1 MIIEN
6 RIEPFVVRSDEAVG
20 QALNKIDANNEGFVF
35 CIDDAGVLEGVLT
48 DGDFRRWF
56 LHRTAVDV
64 GQKVAEAMNKSFISA
79 SLTDKTER
87 ISTLFSDKIK
97 FVPLLDERKRL
108 VGLARRRQMIEGI
121 RIGSCSITQQSR
133 TFVIAE
139 VGINHN
145 GSVDRAKKLVDAA
158 RAAGVDCV
166 KFQMRNLEALYR
178 NNSAES
184 QSCEDLSAQ
193 YTWNLVSKF
202 ELPID
207 DMLDLFDYSQ
217 EQGLIPLCTPWEQ
230 ASLRILEEYGMP
242 AYKVASADLTNHP
255 FLVDLAMTYKPLILS
270 TGMSL
275 EEEIQESVRLLQ
287 DQGASYCLLHCN
299 STYPVPFKDINLNY
313 IGRLQQIGECL
324 VGYSGHERGI
334 AVALAAV
341 TKGAK
346 IIEKHITLDR
356 TLEGSD
362 HKVSLLP
369 DELKTL
375 VRGIREVEDA
385 MGSAHKR
392 VMSQGEV
399 MNRANLA
406 KSLVI
411 NQDLKAGE
419 TIQEYMIDVKSPG
432 RGLQPHKKRALVGRI
447 ARHDFRQG
455 DFFFPADLDDLQVT
469 ARNYGFSRPWGVT
482 VRWHDFK
489 VLLNKSNPDFLE
501 FHLSFK
507 DMDEDYLKY
516 FDQSYDLDL
525 KVHSPDTFEGDHLLD
540 LSNPDPAH
548 RERSVWELQRVIDL
562 TRSLKPFFRRA
573 SKPQIIASLGGF
585 RVDRF
590 LTRSEIDQRYE
601 IMGDSLAKLDTEGIE
616 LIGQTLPPFPWY
628 FGGQLYLNLFVH
640 PEDTAAFCARHN
652 LRLCFDVCHTKLAC
666 NYFKY
671 SFKEFIDQIAPY
683 VSHLHMA
690 DASGVD
696 AEGLQIDEGDIDF
709 PALVTQLRLQC
720 PDASFIPEIW
730 QGHKNEGEGFWTAL
744 ERLERY
750 NF

>member
-1 MIIEN
+1 VIIEN
-6 RIEPFVVRSDEAVG
+6 KIEPFVIHSEETVG
-20 QALNKIDANNEGFVF
+20 AALKKIDGNNEGFVF
-35 CIDDAGVLEGVLT
+35 CIDEAGVLEGVLT

-56 LHRTAVDV
+56 LNRTAADV
-64 GQKVAEAMNKSFISA
+64 NSQVAEAMNKAYISA
-79 SLTDKTER
+79 ALSEKTER
-87 ISTLFSDKIK
+87 ISALFSEKIK
-97 FVPLLDERKRL
+97 FIPLLDERKRL
-108 VGLARRRQMIEGI
+108 MGLARRRQMIEGI
-121 RIGSCSITQQSR
+121 RIGPAMITEESR
-133 TFVIAE
+133 TFIIAE

-145 GSVDRAKKLVDAA
+145 GSVDKARKLIEASK
-158 RAAGVDCV
+158 AAGVDCV
-166 KFQMRNLEALYR
+166 KFQMRNLDALYR
-178 NNSAES
+178 NNSMAN

-193 YTWNLVSKF
+193 YTWNLVSKY
-202 ELPID
+202 ELPVS
-207 DMLDLFDYSQ
+207 DMIELFDYSQ
-217 EQGLIPLCTPWEQ
+217 ELGLIPLCTPWEQ
-230 ASLRILEEYGMP
+230 ESLKVLEEYGMS

-255 FLVDLAMTYKPLILS
+255 FLVDLAKTYKPLVIS

-275 EEEIQESVRLLQ
+275 EEEIEEAVGLLKEH
-287 DQGASYCLLHCN
+287 GTSYCLLHCN

-313 IGRLQQIGECL
+313 LGRLQKIGECL

-334 AVALAAV
+334 AVSLAAV

-356 TLEGSD
+356 AMEGSD

-369 DELKTL
+369 EELKTL
-375 VRGIREVEDA
+375 VRCIREVEEA
-385 MGSAHKR
+385 VGSGHKR

-411 NQDLKAGE
+411 NQDLHAGE
-419 TIQEYMIDVKSPG
+419 VIQEYMIDIKSPG
-432 RGLQPHKKRALVGRI
+432 RGLQPHRKKVLVGRV
-447 ARHDFRQG
+447 AVRDFMQG
-455 DFFFPADLDDLQVT
+455 DFFYPADLEDLQVT
-469 ARNYGFSRPWGVT
+469 ARSYHFSRPWGVT

-489 VLLNKSNPDFLE
+489 TLLAKSNPDFLE

-507 DMDEDYLKY
+507 DMDEEYLKY
-516 FDQSYDLDL
+516 FEKTFDLDL

-540 LSNPDPAH
+540 LANSNRAH
-548 RERSVWELQRVIDL
+548 RERSVWELQRVINL
-562 TRSLKPFFRRA
+562 TRSLKPYFLRA
-573 SKPQIIASLGGF
+573 KRPQIIASLGGF

-590 LTRSEIDQRYE
+590 LSTTEIADQYGILGE
-601 IMGDSLAKLDTEGIE
+601 SLSQLDTEGVE

-640 PEDTAAFCARHN
+640 PEDTAAFCKQHR
-652 LRLCFDVCHTKLAC
+652 LRLCFDVCHSKLAC

-671 SFKEFIDQIAPY
+671 SFKEFIDQIGPY
-683 VSHLHMA
+683 IGHLHIA
-690 DASGVD
+690 DAAGVD

-709 PALVTQLRLQC
+709 PALVDQLWQLC
-720 PDASFIPEIW
+720 PQASFIPEIW

-750 NF
+750 EL

>member
-6 RIEPFVVRSDEAVG
+6 KIEPFVIHSDENVG
-20 QALNKIDANNEGFVF
+20 SALKKIDRNNEGFVF

-56 LHRTAVDV
+56 LNRATADV
-64 GQKVAEAMNKSFISA
+64 SQKVVDAMNKAYISA
-79 SLTDKTER
+79 MLSDKTER
-87 ISTLFSDKIK
+87 ISALFSDKIK
-97 FVPLLDERKRL
+97 FVPLLDDRKRL

-121 RIGSCSITQQSR
+121 RIGPATITEASR

-145 GSVDRAKKLVDAA
+145 GSVERAQKLIEAA
-158 RAAGVDCV
+158 KTAGVDCV
-166 KFQMRNLEALYR
+166 KFQMRNLDALYR
-178 NNSAES
+178 NNSES
-184 QSCEDLSAQ
+184 NQSCEDLSVQ

-202 ELPID
+202 ELPVP
-207 DMLDLFDYSQ
+207 DMLELFDYSQ
-217 EQGLIPLCTPWEQ
+217 ELGLIPLCTPWEQ
-230 ASLRILEEYGMP
+230 ESLKILEDYGMP

-255 FLVDLAMTYKPLILS
+255 FLVDLAKTYKPLVLS

-275 EEEIQESVRLLQ
+275 EEEIEEAVGLLKE
-287 DQGASYCLLHCN
+287 QGASYCLLHCN

-313 IGRLQQIGECL
+313 LGRLQKIGECL
-324 VGYSGHERGI
+324 VGYSGHERGV
-334 AVALAAV
+334 AVSLAAV

-356 TLEGSD
+356 TMEGSD

-369 DELKTL
+369 DELKML
-375 VRGIREVEDA
+375 VRSIREVEEA
-385 MGSAHKR
+385 IGSAHKR

-411 NQDLKAGE
+411 NQDLHAGE
-419 TIQEYMIDVKSPG
+419 TIQEQMIEVKSPG
-432 RGLQPHKKRALVGRI
+432 RGLQPHRKKTLIGRT
-447 ARHDFRQG
+447 ATRDFKKG
-455 DFFFPADLDDLQVT
+455 DFFFPADLDDLQVA
-469 ARNYGFSRPWGVT
+469 ARAYRFSRPWGVT

-489 VLLNKSNPDFLE
+489 KLLEKSNPDFLE

-507 DMDEDYLKY
+507 DMDEEYLKY
-516 FDQSYDLDL
+516 FDQPFDLDL

-540 LSNPDPAH
+540 LANAEKAH
-548 RERSVWELQRVIDL
+548 RERSIWELQRVIDL
-562 TRSLKPFFRRA
+562 TRSLKPYFHRA
-573 SKPQIIASLGGF
+573 IRPQIIASLGGF

-590 LTRSEIDQRYE
+590 LSKSEIKDHYE
-601 IMGDSLAKLDTEGIE
+601 IMGESLAQLDMEGVE

-640 PEDTAAFCARHN
+640 PEDTAAFCEKHN
-652 LRLCFDVCHTKLAC
+652 LRLCFDVCHSKLAC

-671 SFKEFIDQIAPY
+671 SFKEFLDQIGPY
-683 VSHLHMA
+683 VTHLHMA
-690 DASGVD
+690 DAAGVD

-709 PALVTQLRLQC
+709 PALVAHLHQQC